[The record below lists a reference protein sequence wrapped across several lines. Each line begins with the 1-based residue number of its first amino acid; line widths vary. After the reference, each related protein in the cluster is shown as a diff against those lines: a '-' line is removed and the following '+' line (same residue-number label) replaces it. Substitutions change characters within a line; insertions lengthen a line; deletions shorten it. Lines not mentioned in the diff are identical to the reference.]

1 MKRLAVFTIL
11 LFAAFSSIC
20 YAQLVV
26 NGSFEDGYTG
36 NGVGFI
42 PNVSGSTIPGWTA
55 SDVDWIGALWQA
67 NAGLNSIDLSG
78 AGKGWIRQT
87 ITTLPGTSYVLSF
100 ALAGNPDGPPD
111 KKQLDVLVNSVSL
124 VGNSLLEFDTKDR
137 SRTNMGWLTFA
148 YGFTASGS
156 TTTIRFESNTG
167 GSYGPAIDS
176 VQVETTAI
184 VVPTP
189 EPSLLCLLAG
199 GMLGLVA
206 MRRRTGL

>member
-156 TTTIRFESNTG
+156 ATTIEFASNTG
-167 GSYGPAIDS
+167 TNYGPAIDS
-176 VQVETTAI
+176 VEVEVTGV

-189 EPSLLCLLAG
+189 EPSILYLLAG
-199 GMLGLVA
+199 SLLGLVVS
-206 MRRRTGL
+206 RRKRGC